1 MTRSRSISRRS
12 VLAATG
18 ASALLLPLLHQEQ
31 AFGATP
37 TFPKRIIFVVTGN
50 GTIENSFWP
59 TGAEGNLTLGEITS
73 PLEKH
78 KARLLFPR
86 GIDMRVWAEGNPF
99 GGNGDAHHNF
109 GAVLTATKLATGDPP
124 HDPGGPGLAL
134 ASSISID
141 QFIGQEFNKQAMAQ
155 GQPPLAFPVLSVRAM
170 GRDGTGYAVLSWTG
184 NKAPVSA
191 ESDPRKLFTTLF
203 AGRPTTG
210 GMGPDPAVVKLMKT
224 RQSVLDYVG
233 TSLDRYGKRFGTEDR
248 RKLQVHLDAIRSV
261 ERQLQGGSVSADCK
275 PPTVDAAVNFKAM
288 DQFPALVEAETDLI
302 TAALACGLTRV
313 VTLALGDGEDYNFY
327 FPWLGIPNKGI
338 EFPTRHKHDIAH
350 RPGVNNVDK
359 INTEK
364 WFFSTYARLL
374 DKLAAV
380 PEGTG
385 TMLDNTV
392 VLFLNS
398 LNSGFGHTVLKMPIV
413 VAAGANMGIRTNR
426 LMELSKEAH
435 NKLLA
440 ALANAAGVPMAGWGD
455 ARFTGVTDLT

>member
-1 MTRSRSISRRS
+1 MTRPITRRS

-18 ASALLLPLLHQEQ
+18 ASSLLLPLLNARSSH
-31 AFGATP
+31 GAVP
-37 TFPKRIIFVVTGN
+37 GFPKRIIFCVVGN
-50 GTIENSFWP
+50 GTIENAFWP
-59 TGAEGNLTLGEITS
+59 TGTEGNLTLGAITS

-86 GIDMRVWAEGNPF
+86 GIDMRVWAEANPF

-109 GAVLTATKLATGDPP
+109 GAILTATKLATGDPP

-141 QFIGQEFNKQAMAQ
+141 QVIGQEFNKQAVAA
-155 GQPPLAFPVLSVRAM
+155 GQPPLTFPALSVRAW
-170 GRDGTGYAVLSWTG
+170 GRDGTGYATLSWTG
-184 NKAPVSA
+184 SKAPVSA
-191 ESDPRKLFTTLF
+191 ESDPRRLFSTLFT
-203 AGRPTTG
+203 GRTTG
-210 GMGPDPAVVKLMKT
+210 TGPDPTLVKIQKT

-233 TSLDRYGKRFGTEDR
+233 TALERQGKRLGVEDR
-248 RKLQVHLDAIRSV
+248 NKIEIHLEAVRSI
-261 ERQLQGGSVSADCK
+261 ERQLQGGTVTLGCK
-275 PPTVDAAVNFKAM
+275 PPTVAAAVDFKAM
-288 DQFPALVEAETDLI
+288 ANMPALIEAETDLI
-302 TAALACGLTRV
+302 TAALSCGLTRV
-313 VTLALGDGEDYNFY
+313 VTLALGDGEDYNIY
-327 FPWLGIPNKGI
+327 FPWLGIANKGI

-350 RPGVNNVDK
+350 RPGVDNVDK

-364 WFFSTYARLL
+364 WFATMYASLL

-380 PEGTG
+380 PEGDG

-426 LMELSKEAH
+426 LLELQKEAH

-440 ALANAAGVPMAGWGD
+440 ALANAVGVPMDGWGD
-455 ARFTGVTDLT
+455 PRFTGVTNLA